1 MKKEEWREI
10 NEYPNY
16 MVSNKGRVKSLNY
29 RRTGIEKILKP
40 KIDKNG
46 YQIVGLWKNGIKK
59 IYSVHRLVAQAF
71 IPNPNNLPQVN
82 HKNEIKDDNRLE
94 NLEWCDAKYNNNY
107 GTRTKRIVEKI
118 SKSVLQ
124 INKTTNEIIT
134 EFPSIKEA
142 ERQLGFRKSHISECC
157 RGKKN
162 TARGF
167 KWAFK
172 KGCC

>member
-1 MKKEEWREI
+1 MKEEWKVIKE
-10 NEYPNY
+10 NPNY
-16 MVSNKGRVKSLNY
+16 IVSNMGNVKSLNY
-29 RRTGIEKILKP
+29 RRTGREKILKL

-82 HKNEIKDDNRLE
+82 HKDENKQNNCVE

-124 INKTTNEIIT
+124 MDKTNKIIA